1 MAMRFFGGNDYDS
14 TVVVDLSQP
23 YSLGS
28 WFRVD
33 AFNASDTITT
43 WFLRQYSL
51 NSGPA
56 AQISATTKVLAQSA
70 PNGGGAFLLSPITLG
85 VWYHTFYAFTGTRS
99 LHFLNGVLVANNSA
113 SPFSAVTDD
122 LTIGRRSGAALLGWD
137 VSVQDVRIF
146 NTGISDPNIVKMMML
161 ERGPLAITGLGCVAR
176 YPLSANDPLKDFSG
190 FGHNFVELSSGGA
203 SPSPS
208 TSWPSASYSG
218 ARQTLLRAFILPSL
232 AGLATV
238 ATTTDTAILGKTLA
252 YAGTANLVVSGA
264 APLGLSEP
272 ATATA
277 TVSVHGSGTI
287 APGQGLLG
295 TATINIAGT
304 GTPGLSVPATGAGT
318 VDAAGT
324 GALGLSV
331 PATGAGTVDAA
342 GTGALGLSVPAT
354 GSGTVDAAGAG
365 PLAASAE
372 LDGTATLQISGTV
385 RVDLAGQAAVSVSG
399 SSVGGISES
408 LSGSATLN
416 LTGSV
421 RVDLAGQATIAVSGT
436 ADAHS
441 AIAITGAG
449 TVDATG
455 TVVAALVAAF
465 AATAAIQSTGLGGA
479 LAAAGAFGGPAM
491 VRSTGVGGALAGLG
505 ALSSTAVVRSASAG
519 GALAATDVLSGAA
532 TVALAGTV
540 NIGLAGSATI
550 QSAGSAAIGSSE
562 ALVGTAQT
570 QVSGVFAIG
579 SIAGTAS
586 VSCTGPSAIVKVSV
600 ALSGTGVVNSAS
612 AGGALA
618 ATDKLAGV
626 AAVVSSGQV
635 DATTEIPIDGQASV
649 NVATFHPLLDIAS
662 SIHGATASIRV
673 TGSVLYHTT
682 SETTGPRRTFRVLYR
697 GPKAPFALKARPIR
711 V

>member
-304 GTPGLSVPATGAGT
+304 GTP
-318 VDAAGT
+318 
-324 GALGLSV
+324 GLSV